1 MVSAYQMDKFSYRIL
16 QLILFCFIWQLG
28 ITNIRGN
35 EHSSIRFQQEDL
47 GKIYMFVLI
56 VIIGEI
62 GKDLDTKYKCPVYCN
77 VTHKHNYW
85 EKDEEKEGYIQSN
98 DAVSRSDKYQSRK

>member
-1 MVSAYQMDKFSYRIL
+1 
-16 QLILFCFIWQLG
+16 
-28 ITNIRGN
+28 
-35 EHSSIRFQQEDL
+35 
-47 GKIYMFVLI
+47 MFVLI
-56 VIIGEI
+56 VIIGET

-98 DAVSRSDKYQSRK
+98 DAISRSDKY